1 MHNILLGLQ
10 IFFAIVVIVSIL
22 MQPSKMDG
30 FTNFFSGTTE
40 TFYSHNK
47 GKTREARLAR
57 VTIVFSILF
66 AAVVIMENLPK
77 FIQS

>member
-1 MHNILLGLQ
+1 VHNLLVGIQILC
-10 IFFAIVVIVSIL
+10 AIIIMVSIL

-47 GKTREARLAR
+47 GKTREAKLAR
-57 VTIVFSILF
+57 VTIVFSIIF
-66 AAVVIMENLPK
+66 AVVVILQNLPQ
-77 FIQS
+77 FIK

>member
-1 MHNILLGLQ
+1 MHNLLVGIQILCA
-10 IFFAIVVIVSIL
+10 AIIMVSIL

-47 GKTREARLAR
+47 GKTREAKLAR
-57 VTIVFSILF
+57 VTIVFSIIF
-66 AAVVIMENLPK
+66 AVVVILQNLPQ
-77 FIQS
+77 FIK

>member
-1 MHNILLGLQ
+1 MHNLLVGIQILC
-10 IFFAIVVIVSIL
+10 AIIIMVSIL

-47 GKTREARLAR
+47 GKTREAKLAR
-57 VTIVFSILF
+57 VTIVFSIIF
-66 AAVVIMENLPK
+66 AVVVILQNLPQ
-77 FIQS
+77 FIK

>member
-1 MHNILLGLQ
+1 M
-10 IFFAIVVIVSIL
+10 VSIL

-47 GKTREARLAR
+47 GKTREAKLAR
-57 VTIVFSILF
+57 VTIVFSIIF
-66 AAVVIMENLPK
+66 AVVVILQNLPQ
-77 FIQS
+77 FIK